1 MQQQQQQQQPQ
12 QHSTWPEAATDL
24 FDLLTG
30 RHAEVTYQLD
40 DLEISVP
47 MESGLESD
55 HALWK
60 LNGTIKVRSREDGS

>member
-1 MQQQQQQQQPQ
+1 MQQQHQHQPQ
-12 QHSTWPEAATDL
+12 HPHHSWPEAATDL

-47 MESGLESD
+47 METGSEAD
-55 HALWK
+55 HAHWK
-60 LNGTIKVRSREDGS
+60 INGTIKVRAREDA

>member
-1 MQQQQQQQQPQ
+1 MQQQQQQ
-12 QHSTWPEAATDL
+12 HHATAWPEAATDL

-40 DLEISVP
+40 DLEISIP
-47 MESGLESD
+47 METGSEAD

-60 LNGTIKVRSREDGS
+60 LNGTIKVRAREDA